1 MPITPGTR
9 LGPYEILAAL
19 GAGGMGEVW
28 RARDTR
34 LGREVALKV
43 LPEALADDRER
54 VSRFQREAQHLA
66 AFNHP
71 GIAAIYSFETVEGVQ
86 LLVMEMVPG
95 ETLRELIAAGPLG
108 LSRALGIARQVAD
121 ALDAAHGKGILH
133 RDLKPA
139 NVKVTPEGKVKLLD
153 FGLAKA
159 FGPGPSASDISKSPT
174 LDTGAT
180 RQGTVLGT
188 VSYMSPEQ
196 ARGQPLDGRSDVWSF
211 GCLLYEMLSGRKAF
225 TGDSASDILVAILDR
240 EPDWT
245 ALPAA
250 TLPPVLSLLEG
261 CLAKSR
267 DARTAGLA
275 EARQVID
282 SVLEIRAATAPRSGL
297 SVSARIRRAPRAWA
311 GAGALLAVA
320 ASALLYVALRGK
332 TTRALPATKLLAI
345 LPATDFTGR
354 SDGRLFCDGVSAS
367 LRAKLNHVSGVQVVL
382 PSEAAAARGTDP
394 ARAARDEG
402 ANLILQP
409 GVRQAGNRLQIIYSL
424 RLASSP
430 EQLDSAEVTGPEADV
445 FHLEDELAKK
455 IAASL
460 DIRFGGR
467 AAAPHGGIPPGP
479 PQSDYFVALGHL
491 ERYDDRAE
499 VQKAIEILT
508 RIPKADDL
516 ALVQAAL
523 GRAYLA
529 AYGLSKD
536 AKLVDLARTSAERAI
551 TLDRELPEAE
561 VTLGQILTATGS
573 PRKAVEVIRE
583 ALKKEPMNF
592 EAVEALAYAL
602 EQSGSA
608 AEAESAYLRAAELR
622 PTAWSSFNKLGGF
635 YFFKDDYEKA
645 AEAYRRAIAL
655 NPGVARVR
663 SNLGAVLVRLGRY
676 EEALT
681 EFRHSLEIQPSA
693 PAFSNVGT
701 CLYLLG
707 RYSEAAASFQKA
719 VELAPKDFRWGA
731 YLGDAL
737 ALIPG
742 RAADARK
749 AYGSALALGEEELRI
764 DPSNLRT
771 RVLVARC
778 LARLGETKRAWSE
791 TRQAV
796 ASSSEDPDVLQRAAA
811 NAAILGYRTEAI
823 RWLEAAVAKGL
834 ATGEIATNPDFS
846 VLKADPAFHDLLK
859 GTPSHPSPSSSSKG
873 GTP

>member
-1 MPITPGTR
+1 MTLAPGIR
-9 LGPYEILAAL
+9 LGPYEILSAL

-43 LPEALADDRER
+43 LPEAFAGDRER
-54 VSRFQREAQHLA
+54 LSRFQREAQLLA

-71 GIAAIYSFETVEGVQ
+71 GIAAIYSFEKVEGVQ

-95 ETLRELIAAGPLG
+95 ETLRNLIAAGPLG

-159 FGPGPSASDISKSPT
+159 FAPGPTPSDISESPT

-180 RQGTVLGT
+180 RQGTVMGT

-211 GCLLYEMLSGRKAF
+211 GCLLYEMLTGQKAF
-225 TGDSASDILVAILDR
+225 AGDSPSDIIVAILDR
-240 EPDWT
+240 EPDWS
-245 ALPAA
+245 ALPPE
-250 TLPPVLSLLEG
+250 TPPPVASLLKG

-267 DARTAGLA
+267 DARITGLA
-275 EARQVID
+275 EARQTID
-282 SVLEIRAATAPRSGL
+282 AVLEGRPVTAPGSGL
-297 SVSARIRRAPRAWA
+297 SISARIRRAPRAWA

-320 ASALLYVALRGK
+320 VAVLLYVAFRGETSK
-332 TTRALPATKLLAI
+332 ALPATKLLAI

-367 LRAKLNHVSGVQVVL
+367 LQAKLHRASAVQIVL
-382 PSEAAAARGTDP
+382 PSAAARETDP
-394 ARAARDEG
+394 AKAALDEG
-402 ANLILQP
+402 ANLVLQP
-409 GVRQAGNRLQIIYSL
+409 GVRQVGDRLQIIYSM

-430 EQLDSAEVTGPEADV
+430 EQIDSGEVTGPETDV

-460 DIRFGGR
+460 DIRFGGG

-479 PQSDYFVALGHL
+479 SQSDYFVALGRL
-491 ERYDDRAE
+491 ERSDDRAE
-499 VQKAIEILT
+499 IQKAIDLLR

-523 GRAYLA
+523 GRAYLD
-529 AYGLSKD
+529 AYGLSRD
-536 AKLVDLARTSAERAI
+536 ATLVDLARRSAERAI
-551 TLDRELPEAE
+551 ELDRELPEAE

-573 PRKAVEVIRE
+573 ARKAVEVIRE
-583 ALKKEPMNF
+583 ALKKQPTNF

-602 EQSGSA
+602 ELSGNA
-608 AEAESAYLRAAELR
+608 VEAEVAYLRGTELR
-622 PTAWSSFNKLGGF
+622 PTAWASFNKLGGF
-635 YFFKDDYEKA
+635 YFFKDDYVKA
-645 AEAYRRAIAL
+645 ADAYRRAIAL
-655 NPGVARVR
+655 NPGVAPVR
-663 SNLGAVLVRLGRY
+663 SNLGVVLRRLGRHDD
-676 EEALT
+676 ALA
-681 EFRHSLEIQPSA
+681 EFRRSLEIQPNA
-693 PAFSNVGT
+693 LAYSNVGT

-707 RYSEAAASFQKA
+707 RYQEAVASFEKA
-719 VELAPKDFRWGA
+719 VELAPKDFRWSA

-737 ALIPG
+737 ILVPG
-742 RAADARK
+742 READARK
-749 AYGSALALGEEELRI
+749 AYRAALSLGEEELRV
-764 DPSNLRT
+764 DPSSPRT
-771 RVLVARC
+771 RVMVARC
-778 LARLGETKRAWSE
+778 LARLEEKRRAWSE
-791 TRQAV
+791 TRKAV
-796 ASSSEDPDVLQRAAA
+796 ASSAEDPDVLQRAAA
-811 NAAILGYRTEAI
+811 TAAILGYHAEAI
-823 RWLEAAVAKGL
+823 QWLETAVAKGL
-834 ATGEIATNPDFS
+834 ATGEIEGNPDFAG
-846 VLKADPAFHDLLK
+846 LTGDPAFQTLLK
-859 GTPSHPSPSSSSKG
+859 RTPSRPAQSRPAKG
-873 GTP
+873 GTS